1 MYVSFRAEWLTLSD
15 KLVEQIGQGTFGKVA
30 KALDQDTRKH
40 VAVKIIRAV
49 PKYQEAAK
57 AELRVLTDLA
67 RRDPSNKRR
76 CIHMKE
82 TFEHL
87 NHTCMVFDLL
97 EISVFDFLKDNHYNP
112 FPLLHIQQFARQLI
126 HAVDFLHADLKLIH
140 TDLKPE
146 NLMLVRADSDVRFDS
161 KVCRHRPHDQPN

>member
-1 MYVSFRAEWLTLSD
+1 LL
-15 KLVEQIGQGTFGKVA
+15 EQIGQGTFGKVA
-30 KALDQDTRKH
+30 KAYDTITKTH

-57 AELRVLTDLA
+57 AELRVLQDLA
-67 RRDPSNKRR
+67 RHDPPNTRR

-82 TFEHL
+82 KFEHV

-112 FPLLHIQQFARQLI
+112 FPISHIQSFAHQLI
-126 HAVDFLHADLKLIH
+126 HAVDFLHSDLKLIH

-146 NLMLVRADSDVRFDS
+146 NLMLVRGDNDVRFDS
-161 KVCRHRPHDQPN
+161 KVCPTSK